1 MAKFAGAGRGYLNP
15 QRTDESNQEYVT
27 PAKHYD
33 MRKEQLEAKEAK
45 EAEKSYNDSLKMAKG
60 GAVKKPQYM
69 SFTKTGKPAGMRD
82 VMAKGGTAS
91 SRADGIAKRG
101 KTRGT
106 IVMCGGGMK

>member
-1 MAKFAGAGRGYLNP
+1 MAKSAGAGRGYLNP
-15 QRTDESNQEYVT
+15 QRTDESNEEYVT

-45 EAEKSYNDSLKMAKG
+45 EAEKSYNASLKMAKG

-69 SFTKTGKPAGMRD
+69 SFTKTGKLAGMRD
-82 VMAKGGTAS
+82 VMAKGGSAS
-91 SRADGIAKRG
+91 SRADGIAQRG

-106 IVMCGGGMK
+106 MC

>member
-15 QRTDESNQEYVT
+15 QRTDESDEEYVT

-45 EAEKSYNDSLKMAKG
+45 EAEKSYNASLKMAKG
-60 GAVKKPQYM
+60 GVAKKPQYM

-82 VMAKGGTAS
+82 VMAKGGAAS
-91 SRADGIAKRG
+91 SRADGIAQRG
-101 KTRGT
+101 KTRGK
-106 IVMCGGGMK
+106 MC